1 VSAPEKIAVLITGDP
16 VPKVLESRGDFE
28 GIFRELLEGTW
39 EGEVVGY
46 DIREGE
52 FPPLDEELKALII
65 TGSAANVPNQE
76 PWMVVA
82 QEWLRAAVPTG
93 VPTFGVCFGHQLLAQ
108 ALGGEVQ
115 LNPKGREMSTVE
127 VERSGESPI
136 FEGVD
141 ERFRA
146 NACHVDT
153 VVALPEGAEAL
164 ATSSGD
170 DHQCI
175 RFSDTCYG
183 VQFHPEFDSEVMRG
197 YVEARSELITAEGLD
212 AEAMLARASDTPM
225 GGQVLRNFVR
235 HFLGSGAS
243 EA

>member
-1 VSAPEKIAVLITGDP
+1 MSGSEKIAVLITGDP
-16 VPKVLESRGDFE
+16 VPRVLESRGDFE
-28 GIFRELLEGTW
+28 GIFRELLEGTFD
-39 EGEVVGY
+39 GEVIGY

-65 TGSAANVPNQE
+65 TGSAANVPDQE

-82 QEWLRAAVPTG
+82 QEWLRVVVPTG

-141 ERFRA
+141 ERFQV

-153 VVALPEGAEAL
+153 VVALPEGAQAL
-164 ATSSGD
+164 AISSRD

-183 VQFHPEFDSEVMRG
+183 VQFHPEFDSEVMKG
-197 YVEARSELITAEGLD
+197 YVEARAELIAAEGLD
-212 AEAMLARASDTPM
+212 PDAMLARASDTPM
-225 GGQVLRNFVR
+225 SGQVLRNFVR
-235 HFLGSGAS
+235 HCVGLDAS
-243 EA
+243 ES

>member
-1 VSAPEKIAVLITGDP
+1 MSNPEKIAVLLKGEP
-16 VPKVLESRGDFE
+16 VPEVLESRGDFE
-28 GIFRELLEGTW
+28 VIFRELLDGTW

-52 FPPLDEELKALII
+52 FPPLDEDLKALVI
-65 TGSAANVPNQE
+65 TGSAANVPDQE
-76 PWMVVA
+76 PWMIVA
-82 QEWLRAAVPTG
+82 QEWLRVAVPTG
-93 VPTFGVCFGHQLLAQ
+93 LPTFGVCFGHQLLAQ

-127 VERSGESPI
+127 VERSSESQL

-141 ERFRA
+141 DRFEA

-153 VVALPEGAEAL
+153 VVALPEGAESL
-164 ATSSGD
+164 ASSAGD
-170 DHQCI
+170 DHQCV

-183 VQFHPEFDSEVMRG
+183 VQFAAEVMRV
-197 YVEARSELITAEGLD
+197 YVEARAALIAEECLD
-212 AEAMLARASDTPM
+212 ADAMLVRASDTPM

-235 HFLGSGAS
+235 YFVDSGGSES
-243 EA
+243 

>member
-1 VSAPEKIAVLITGDP
+1 MTHPEKIAVLITGDP
-16 VPKVLESRGDFE
+16 VPRVLKSRGDFE
-28 GIFRELLEGTW
+28 GIFRELLEGTFL
-39 EGEVVGY
+39 GEVVGY

-52 FPPLDEELKALII
+52 FPPLDEELKAIII
-65 TGSAANVPNQE
+65 TGSAANVPDQE

-82 QEWLRAAVPTG
+82 QEWLRVVVPTG

-115 LNPKGREMSTVE
+115 LNPRGREMSTVE

-141 ERFRA
+141 ELFQA

-164 ATSSGD
+164 ATSLVD

-197 YVEARSELITAEGLD
+197 YVEARAELIAGEGLD
-212 AEAMLARASDTPM
+212 PEAMLARASDTPM

-235 HFLGSGAS
+235 HYVDS
-243 EA
+243 EAS

>member
-1 VSAPEKIAVLITGDP
+1 MSSSEKIAVLIAGDP
-16 VPKVLESRGDFE
+16 VLPVLEERGDFE
-28 GIFRELLEGTW
+28 VIFRELLEGTW
-39 EGEVVGY
+39 SGEVVGY

-52 FPPLDEELKALII
+52 FPPLGEELKGLVI
-65 TGSAANVPNQE
+65 TGSAANVPDQE

-127 VERSGESPI
+127 IQRSADSPL

-146 NACHVDT
+146 NACHVDS
-153 VVALPEGAEAL
+153 VVELPEGAEAL
-164 ATSSGD
+164 ASSEVD
-170 DHQCI
+170 EHQCI
-175 RFSDTCYG
+175 RFSPTCFG
-183 VQFHPEFDSEVMRG
+183 VQFHPEFDAEVMRG
-197 YVEARSELITAEGLD
+197 YVEARAELIAEEGFDPESL
-212 AEAMLARASDTPM
+212 AERASDTPM
-225 GGQVLRNFVR
+225 SGQVLRNFVR
-235 HFLGSGAS
+235 YFVDSGAH
-243 EA
+243 EG

>member
-1 VSAPEKIAVLITGDP
+1 MSGAGKIAVLITGDP
-16 VPKVLESRGDFE
+16 VPGVLESRGDFE
-28 GIFRELLEGTW
+28 VIFRQVLESAWG
-39 EGEVVGY
+39 GEVVGY
-46 DIREGE
+46 DLRQGE
-52 FPPLDEELKALII
+52 FPPLDEDLKALII
-65 TGSAANVPNQE
+65 TGSAANVPDQE

-82 QEWLRAAVPTG
+82 QEWLRVVVPTG
-93 VPTFGVCFGHQLLAQ
+93 LPVFGVCFGHQLLSQ

-115 LNPKGREMSTVE
+115 LNPRGREMSTVE

-141 ERFRA
+141 ERFHA

-153 VVALPEGAEAL
+153 VVKLPEGAVAL
-164 ATSSGD
+164 ASSPLD

-183 VQFHPEFDSEVMRG
+183 VQFHPEFDKEVMMG
-197 YVEARSELITAEGLD
+197 YVESRAELISSEGLD
-212 AEAMLARASDTPM
+212 VDAMRACASDTPM
-225 GGQVLRNFVR
+225 SGQILRNFVR
-235 HFLGSGAS
+235 HFLDSAPS

>member
-1 VSAPEKIAVLITGDP
+1 MSGSEKIAVLITGDP
-16 VPKVLESRGDFE
+16 VPRVLESRGDFE
-28 GIFRELLEGTW
+28 GIFRELLEGTFD
-39 EGEVVGY
+39 GEVIGY

-65 TGSAANVPNQE
+65 TGSAANVPDQE

-82 QEWLRAAVPTG
+82 QEWLRVVVPTG

-115 LNPKGREMSTVE
+115 LNPRGREMSTVL
-127 VERSGESPI
+127 VERSGESLI
-136 FEGVD
+136 FDGVD
-141 ERFRA
+141 ERFQA

-153 VVALPEGAEAL
+153 VVALPEGAEPL
-164 ATSSGD
+164 ATSAGD

-183 VQFHPEFDSEVMRG
+183 VQFHPEFDSEVMKG
-197 YVEARSELITAEGLD
+197 YVEARAELIAAEGLD
-212 AEAMLARASDTPM
+212 PDAMLARASDTPM
-225 GGQVLRNFVR
+225 SGQVLRNFVR
-235 HFLGSGAS
+235 HYVGSGAS
-243 EA
+243 KA